1 MRADDVLVEAALA
14 KHGASITRHDLAVA
28 LQWDLARVERALR
41 ALEGRLAG
49 TGLCL
54 SRSGWDCYRLTAR
67 PRVLGVEEAR
77 RLRLAHGGRVP
88 LPPWAAALLSHIIT
102 GAATGG
108 VDEDVVP
115 EPYRSAGIDVLLDRA
130 LITATGHGYRPSNEV
145 IFSLRL
151 DPSQY

>member
-1 MRADDVLVEAALA
+1 VQGCRVAGDAARSDGAVL
-14 KHGASITRHDLAVA
+14 S
-28 LQWDLARVERALR
+28 
-41 ALEGRLAG
+41 
-49 TGLCL
+49 LCL
-54 SRSGWDCYRLTAR
+54 SRSGWDSDRLTAR

-108 VDEDVVP
+108 VDENVVL
-115 EPYRSAGIDVLLDRA
+115 EPYRSAGIDVLLDRE

-151 DPSQY
+151 DPWQY

>member
-1 MRADDVLVEAALA
+1 VQGCRVASDAARSDGAVL
-14 KHGASITRHDLAVA
+14 
-28 LQWDLARVERALR
+28 
-41 ALEGRLAG
+41 
-49 TGLCL
+49 GLCL
-54 SRSGWDCYRLTAR
+54 SRSGWDSYRLTAR

-115 EPYRSAGIDVLLDRA
+115 EPYCSAGIDVLLDRE

-151 DPSQY
+151 DPWQY

>member
-1 MRADDVLVEAALA
+1 M
-14 KHGASITRHDLAVA
+14 
-28 LQWDLARVERALR
+28 ERALR

-54 SRSGWDCYRLTAR
+54 SRSGWDSYRLTAR

-115 EPYRSAGIDVLLDRA
+115 EPYRSAGIDVLLDRE

-151 DPSQY
+151 DPWQY

>member
-1 MRADDVLVEAALA
+1 
-14 KHGASITRHDLAVA
+14 
-28 LQWDLARVERALR
+28 
-41 ALEGRLAG
+41 
-49 TGLCL
+49 
-54 SRSGWDCYRLTAR
+54 
-67 PRVLGVEEAR
+67 
-77 RLRLAHGGRVP
+77 VP

-130 LITATGHGYRPSNEV
+130 LITATGRGYRPSNEV

-151 DPSQY
+151 DPWQY